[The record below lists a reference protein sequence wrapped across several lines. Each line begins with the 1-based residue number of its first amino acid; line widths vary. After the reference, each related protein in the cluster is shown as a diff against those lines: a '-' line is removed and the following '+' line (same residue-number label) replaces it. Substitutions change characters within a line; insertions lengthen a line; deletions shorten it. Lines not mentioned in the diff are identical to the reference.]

1 MKILIYG
8 AGVLG
13 SYLAHALVRAG
24 NEVTVLARG
33 RRYEQLKKDGIVI
46 RHHFQRKN
54 TVDSVNVINR
64 LEQDDYYDL
73 IFVVMKYNQ
82 FTSVLPILAQNN
94 SNNIIIVGNNADSA
108 NMQNFL
114 VENSEVKKNIVFGF
128 QLSGG
133 KREESGRIISVRGGG
148 QMVIGSLDGDIS
160 FKSTLENAFKQSKY
174 KLIYN
179 DNIDGWLKSHVIAIV
194 AMNSI
199 HYLNNFDFKKIS
211 KNKIALTQMIS
222 AMDEGFMILEKL
234 GYKIDPAFQVK
245 VVRNYRKIG
254 YYGMKIFHKLSVNK
268 LIEGSFSEIEAVY
281 RTFDELQKEA
291 NISTPVWED
300 LKKRSL
306 EKYRD
311 EAI

>member
-24 NEVTVLARG
+24 NDVTVLARG

-54 TVDSVNVINR
+54 TVDQVNVINR
-64 LEQDDYYDL
+64 LEQEDYYDL

-94 SNNIIIVGNNADSA
+94 SNNIVIVGNNADSA

-114 VENSEVKKNIVFGF
+114 VENSEIKKNIAFGF

-179 DNIDGWLKSHVIAIV
+179 DHIDGWLKSHAIAIV

-211 KNKIALTQMIS
+211 KNKEALTQMIS

-234 GYKIDPAFQVK
+234 GYKIDPVFQLK
-245 VVRNYRKIG
+245 IVRNYRKIG
-254 YYGMKIFHKLSVNK
+254 YYGMKIFHKLPVNK

-291 NISTPVWED
+291 NISTPVWDD
-300 LKKRSL
+300 LKKKSL
-306 EKYRD
+306 EKYKD
-311 EAI
+311 EVI

>member
-13 SYLAHALVRAG
+13 SYLAHTLVRAG

-54 TVDSVNVINR
+54 TVDQVNVINR

-94 SNNIIIVGNNADSA
+94 SNNIVIVGNNADSA

-114 VENSEVKKNIVFGF
+114 VENSEVKKNIAFGF

-179 DNIDGWLKSHVIAIV
+179 DHIDGWLKSHVIAIV

-199 HYLNNFDFKKIS
+199 HYLNNFEFKKIS
-211 KNKIALTQMIS
+211 KNKESLTQMIS

-245 VVRNYRKIG
+245 IVRNYRKIG

-291 NISTPVWED
+291 NISTPVWDD

-306 EKYRD
+306 EKYKD
-311 EAI
+311 EVI